1 MPFFSA
7 KKHVASVSSA
17 HASTST
23 GPTDVCKT
31 PSPGG
36 PIPLPY
42 PNIAMSATMGGGYAT
57 KVLATGTPTW
67 TKGGN
72 SALSNGMQPGT
83 LLGVISNKIMGQC
96 GINMCSTDVKAD
108 GQGVVRTLD
117 GSHSNK

>member
-17 HASTST
+17 HASTSP

-67 TKGGN
+67 TKKGN
-72 SALSNGMQPGT
+72 SAVSNGMQPGT
-83 LLGVISNKIMGQC
+83 LMGVISNKIMGQA
-96 GINMCSTDVKAD
+96 GINMSSTDVKAD
-108 GQGVVRTLD
+108 GGGVVRTLD
-117 GSHSNK
+117 NSHSNK